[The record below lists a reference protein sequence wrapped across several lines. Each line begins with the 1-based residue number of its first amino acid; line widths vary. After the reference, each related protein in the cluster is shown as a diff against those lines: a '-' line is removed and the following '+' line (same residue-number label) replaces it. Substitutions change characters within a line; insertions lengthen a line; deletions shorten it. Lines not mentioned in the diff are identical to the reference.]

1 MFAGFYLFIYKKK
14 QKKKKNKQKKKQKN
28 YHIDLH
34 QIFIKSE
41 SRSKIERIYSG
52 K

>member
-1 MFAGFYLFIYKKK
+1 MFAGFHLFIYK
-14 QKKKKNKQKKKQKN
+14 KKKQKN
-28 YHIDLH
+28 YHTDLH
-34 QIFIKSE
+34 QIFIKGE